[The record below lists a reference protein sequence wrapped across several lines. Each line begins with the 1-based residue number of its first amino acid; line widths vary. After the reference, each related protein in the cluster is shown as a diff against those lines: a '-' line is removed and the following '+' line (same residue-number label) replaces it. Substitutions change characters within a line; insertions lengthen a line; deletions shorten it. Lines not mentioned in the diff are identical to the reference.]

1 MAIYRSDLTRFVE
14 ELKQRN
20 PYLEDEQRRGR
31 SIYWDKAPAPLDEMP
46 GTPDAGA
53 VQQARRYR
61 YTS

>member
-1 MAIYRSDLTRFVE
+1 MAIYTSDLTRFVE

-31 SIYWDKAPAPLDEMP
+31 SIYWDKAPTPLDEMS
-46 GTPDAGA
+46 GTRDTGA